1 MAHPGITYTFEA
13 QGHKE
18 YYTVTNDS
26 AQVIVITDGM
36 ELVDPVPQSEPE
48 PAPAGVYGS
57 AAANPLPTAGGPPE
71 PVEQP
76 QAQSSGRPFRISV
89 LAGASRKAGGFM
101 AVSLAAS
108 SRQAACDATTQP
120 PR

>member
-36 ELVDPVPQSEPE
+36 ELVDSVPQSEPE
-48 PAPAGVYGS
+48 PAPPGVYGS
-57 AAANPLPTAGGPPE
+57 EDIVQAGGVGTDDSIVYRPGAVVKPPHLAE
-71 PVEQP
+71 FKMNMLVQTVGPM
-76 QAQSSGRPFRISV
+76 SSCHHAMLGH
-89 LAGASRKAGGFM
+89 
-101 AVSLAAS
+101 
-108 SRQAACDATTQP
+108 
-120 PR
+120 